1 MKFQSLLSVGAIAVA
16 TVLVATGCATRGDT
30 AEGQTSATRA
40 ARTSCDTNGVAQG
53 ITASEI
59 KLGMFTPLTGP
70 LAAPGNGALKG
81 FQFALDKV
89 NETGG
94 VQGRQVKVVAED
106 DQYDAA
112 VAQQAARRLETSEG
126 VFAFA
131 GGIGTPNFVGVLPF
145 IKEKRIP
152 AVGPYAPSNQVG
164 VMENPNVY
172 MIWPNFI
179 DEYNVALSWL
189 LKEQKPVSISF
200 VQQVGDVGD
209 DALTGIN
216 KALEGSGLTIGTT
229 QTVEPTMT
237 DFSAVAQ
244 ALKNKNSDLVA
255 LIAGPV
261 IVGQVIA
268 AMDQIGYKPKLLAQ
282 SDITDDSF
290 LSEYGDAVDGMTVP
304 TKVAPFASEDPLV
317 QKFVADYTKT
327 TGAAPTMWNA
337 VGYTQA
343 LVTIKALEDAPAL
356 TRDCLEFS
364 LETMTDFKTGLIP
377 PVTFGPNSRQGTN
390 AVGVAR
396 IENGKA
402 VQVAP
407 FQTVS
412 GK

>member
-1 MKFQSLLSVGAIAVA
+1 MKFPSRLTLGALTVA
-16 TVLVATGCATRGDT
+16 TALVATGCATRGDT
-30 AEGQTSATRA
+30 SEGQASATRT

-53 ITASEI
+53 ITDSKI

-89 NETGG
+89 NAAGG
-94 VQGRQVKVVAED
+94 VQGRQVEVVAED

-145 IKEKRIP
+145 IKEKHIP

-164 VMENPNVY
+164 VMQNPDVY

-189 LKEQKPVSISF
+189 MKEQKPKSISF

-216 KALEGSGLTIGTT
+216 QALDGSGLTIGTT

-244 ALKNKNSDLVA
+244 ALKNENSELVA

-261 IVGQVIA
+261 VVGQVIA
-268 AMDQIGYKPKLLAQ
+268 AMNQIGYKPKLLAQ
-282 SDITDDSF
+282 SDITDESF
-290 LSEYGDAVDGMTVP
+290 LSEYGDAVEGMTVP
-304 TKVAPFASEDPLV
+304 TKVAPFSSDEPLV
-317 QKFVADYTKT
+317 QEFVSEYTKT

-343 LVTIKALEDAPAL
+343 LVTIKALQDAPAL
-356 TRDCLEFS
+356 TRDCLALS
-364 LETMTDFKTGLIP
+364 LETMKDFKTGLIP

-396 IENGKA
+396 IEDGKA

-407 FQTVS
+407 FQTVT